1 MTVIPKPRERD
12 PGDKIKGKGKSG
24 GRPVRDVRRQMTA
37 KLRKELVEQKRGGQE
52 STADVQAVDQVE
64 QTGAAAFDEVGREAE
79 RLIDRAIHPDHRP
92 RERTEAI
99 KGDGQRPQE
108 RRPADSSSQTVHK
121 TNQRQGR
128 TVSGRRGAKQ
138 TPGAKTGTA
147 ETGPVSHS
155 IPGEADAPPPTPQER
170 MKRQAAKELERAGHT
185 EDFPQGRGA
194 PRASPHYG
202 GHPPEAVSPKNH
214 FSPANQSIHQ
224 SANRPSIKERP
235 RRFAAPREKPPG
247 GAFTP
252 KTRQRVEQAAR
263 KGAAA
268 GKATLQEAGKPAA
281 KRIVERARRRAQ
293 AAAQKSVAQRAKQAA
308 KTAAGLSKKAAVG
321 VTKAVAA
328 MVSALVSLVGGAV
341 LVLALAVVLL
351 IGALLA
357 SPFGILFSN
366 EPSRD
371 AVPLSAAV
379 AQINVELADKLEGL
393 QTGEYDRVEI
403 QGQPPVWSE
412 VAAVFAAKT
421 AGAEDGTDVA
431 ALTPDKVEI
440 LQGVFWDMC
449 TISSEIETIEHPAS
463 GNKKAWT
470 EEVLILTI
478 TPKTAEEM
486 RTAYSFTEFQNQSLT
501 DLLAEG
507 DALAALLGDLAITQ
521 ADAVELLQ
529 NLPADLNPERRAV
542 VETAC
547 KLVGKVNY
555 FWGGKSLTIGW
566 NDAWGTLRQVTAA
579 GSSTT
584 GTYRPYGLDCSGF
597 VDWVFYNITGGEY
610 IIGHG
615 GGAYAQH
622 TYCDPISWDEALPGD
637 LVFYPEDS
645 HVGIVGGRDES
656 GNLLIIHC
664 ASSANNVVITGADGF
679 TSIGRPRYYGD

>member
-1 MTVIPKPRERD
+1 MPKPRERD
-12 PGDKIKGKGKSG
+12 PSDKIKGKGKNG

-37 KLRKELVEQKRGGQE
+37 KLRKELVEQKRAGQE
-52 STADVQAVDQVE
+52 PPADVQAADQVE

-108 RRPADSSSQTVHK
+108 GRPANQATHK
-121 TNQRQGR
+121 TGQRQ
-128 TVSGRRGAKQ
+128 SGTAPRQNAAR
-138 TPGAKTGTA
+138 PSGAKTGA
-147 ETGPVSHS
+147 VETGPVSHY
-155 IPGEADAPPPTPQER
+155 IHGETDTPPTPQER

-185 EDFPQGRGA
+185 GDSPQGRGA
-194 PRASPHYG
+194 PHTSPHYG
-202 GHPPEAVSPKNH
+202 GRPPEAVSSKNN
-214 FSPANQSIHQ
+214 FSLENQSIHP
-224 SANRPSIKERP
+224 SNPSTNRPSIKERP
-235 RRFAAPREKPPG
+235 RRYTAPREKPPG

-268 GKATLQEAGKPAA
+268 GKATLQEAGKPTA

-293 AAAQKSVAQRAKQAA
+293 AAAQKSLAQRAKQAA

-357 SPFGILFSN
+357 SPFGILFAN

-393 QTGEYDRVEI
+393 QGGEYDRVEI
-403 QGQPPVWSE
+403 QGQPPDWKE

-431 ALTPDKVEI
+431 ALTPDKVE
-440 LQGVFWDMC
+440 LLRDVFWDMC
-449 TISSEIETIEHPAS
+449 AISSTVETIEHPAS
-463 GNKKAWT
+463 GDEDAWT
-470 EEVLILTI
+470 EKVLIITI

-486 RTAYSFTEFQNQSLT
+486 RTAYAFKEFQNQSLT

-507 DALAALLGDLAITQ
+507 DSLAALLGDLAITQ
-521 ADAVELLQ
+521 ADAVELLRD
-529 NLPADLNPERRAV
+529 LPAGLDPERRAV

-555 FWGGKSLTIGW
+555 FWGGCALFLD
-566 NDAWGTLRQVTAA
+566 NLRRNTQ
-579 GSSTT
+579 
-584 GTYRPYGLDCSGF
+584 
-597 VDWVFYNITGGEY
+597 
-610 IIGHG
+610 
-615 GGAYAQH
+615 
-622 TYCDPISWDEALPGD
+622 
-637 LVFYPEDS
+637 
-645 HVGIVGGRDES
+645 
-656 GNLLIIHC
+656 
-664 ASSANNVVITGADGF
+664 
-679 TSIGRPRYYGD
+679 

>member
-1 MTVIPKPRERD
+1 MPKPRERD
-12 PGDKIKGKGKSG
+12 PSDKIKGKGKNG

-37 KLRKELVEQKRGGQE
+37 KLRKELVEQKRGEQE
-52 STADVQAVDQVE
+52 PPADVQAVEQVE
-64 QTGAAAFDEVGREAE
+64 QTGAAAFDKVEHEAE
-79 RLIDRAIHPDHRP
+79 QLIDRALHPDRRP
-92 RERTEAI
+92 KERTDAI

-108 RRPADSSSQTVHK
+108 SRPANQSAHK
-121 TNQRQGR
+121 TGR
-128 TVSGRRGAKQ
+128 GRSGAVPEPRGAARS
-138 TPGAKTGTA
+138 PGAKTGTV

-155 IPGEADAPPPTPQER
+155 TPGEPDTPPTPQER
-170 MKRQAAKELERAGHT
+170 MKRQAAKDLEHAGYTGEL
-185 EDFPQGRGA
+185 PQGRGA
-194 PRASPHYG
+194 PHSSPHYG
-202 GHPPEAVSPKNH
+202 GRPPEAVSSKNN
-214 FSPANQSIHQ
+214 FSLENQSIHP
-224 SANRPSIKERP
+224 SNPSTNRPSIKERP
-235 RRFAAPREKPPG
+235 RRYTAPREKPPG

-252 KTRQRVEQAAR
+252 KTRQRVEQATR
-263 KGAAA
+263 KGTAA
-268 GKATLQEAGKPAA
+268 GKATLQEAGKPTA

-293 AAAQKSVAQRAKQAA
+293 AAAQKSLAQRAA
-308 KTAAGLSKKAAVG
+308 KTAAGLSRKAAVG

-351 IGALLA
+351 IGALLT
-357 SPFGILFSN
+357 SPFGILFAN
-366 EPSRD
+366 EPSKD

-379 AQINVELADKLEGL
+379 AQINVELADKLESL
-393 QTGEYDRVEI
+393 QDGEYDRVEI
-403 QGQPPVWSE
+403 HGQPPDWKE

-431 ALTPDKVEI
+431 ALTPDKVELLRGI
-440 LQGVFWDMC
+440 FWDMC
-449 TISSEIETIEHPAS
+449 TISSEVETIEHPAS
-463 GNKKAWT
+463 GDREAWT
-470 EEVLILTI
+470 EEVLVITI

-486 RTAYSFTEFQNQSLT
+486 RTTYAFTEFQNQSLS
-501 DLLAEG
+501 DLLTEL
-507 DALAALLGDLAITQ
+507 DALGSLLGDLSISQ

-529 NLPADLNPERRAV
+529 NLPAGLDPERRAV

-584 GTYRPYGLDCSGF
+584 GTYRPYGMDCSGF

-615 GGAYAQH
+615 GGAHAQH
-622 TYCDPISWDEALPGD
+622 AYCTSISWEEALPGD
-637 LVFYPEDS
+637 LVFYPEYS

-656 GNLLIIHC
+656 GNLLIVHC
-664 ASSANNVVITGADGF
+664 AFSANNVVITGLEGF
-679 TSIGRPRYYGD
+679 TSIGRPVYYGD

>member
-1 MTVIPKPRERD
+1 MPKPRERD

-37 KLRKELVEQKRGGQE
+37 KLRKELVERKRSGQE
-52 STADVQAVDQVE
+52 SPADVQAVDQVE
-64 QTGAAAFDEVGREAE
+64 QTGAAAFEEVGREAKH
-79 RLIDRAIHPDHRP
+79 LIDRAIHPDHRP

-99 KGDGQRPQE
+99 KGDEQRPQE
-108 RRPADSSSQTVHK
+108 SRPANQSAHK
-121 TNQRQGR
+121 TGR
-128 TVSGRRGAKQ
+128 GRNGAPPEPRGAAR
-138 TPGAKTGTA
+138 PSGAKTGA
-147 ETGPVSHS
+147 VETCPVSHS
-155 IPGEADAPPPTPQER
+155 IPGEPDTPPTPQER
-170 MKRQAAKELERAGHT
+170 MKRQTAKDLEHAGRT
-185 EDFPQGRGA
+185 GDFPQGREA
-194 PRASPHYG
+194 PPASSHYG
-202 GHPPEAVSPKNH
+202 GRPPEAGSPKNN
-214 FSPANQSIHQ
+214 FSPANQSIHP
-224 SANRPSIKERP
+224 SNPSNPSTNRPSIKERP
-235 RRFAAPREKPPG
+235 RRFTAPREKPPG

-263 KGAAA
+263 KGSAA
-268 GKATLQEAGKPAA
+268 GKTTLQEAGKPTA
-281 KRIVERARRRAQ
+281 KRIVERARRKAQ
-293 AAAQKSVAQRAKQAA
+293 AAAQKSLAQRAKQAA
-308 KTAAGLSKKAAVG
+308 KTAAGLSKKAVVG

-357 SPFGILFSN
+357 SPFGILFAN

-393 QTGEYDRVEI
+393 QGGEYDRVEI
-403 QGQPPVWSE
+403 QGQPPDWKE

-440 LQGVFWDMC
+440 LRGVFWDMC
-449 TISSEIETIEHPAS
+449 TIFSEVETLEHPAS

-470 EEVLILTI
+470 EEVLVITI

-486 RTAYSFTEFQNQSLT
+486 RTAYAFTEFQNQSLT
-501 DLLAEG
+501 DLLTELDTLG
-507 DALAALLGDLAITQ
+507 SLLGDLSISQ

-529 NLPADLNPERRAV
+529 NLPADLDPERRAV

-555 FWGGKSLTIGW
+555 FWGGKSLVIGW
-566 NDAWGTLRQVTAA
+566 DSRWGTLREVTAA
-579 GSSTT
+579 GNSTS

-615 GGAYAQH
+615 GGAHAQH
-622 TYCDPISWDEALPGD
+622 TYCTAISWEEAQPGD

-645 HVGIVGGRDES
+645 HVGIVGGRDEN
-656 GNLLIIHC
+656 GNLLIVHC
-664 ASSANNVVITGADGF
+664 ASGANNVVITGLKGF
-679 TSIGRPRYYGD
+679 TSIGRPLYYGA

>member
-1 MTVIPKPRERD
+1 MDYKGIQNKHI
-12 PGDKIKGKGKSG
+12 KIKSQNYKQSSKINNY
-24 GRPVRDVRRQMTA
+24 PAMTA

-52 STADVQAVDQVE
+52 PPADVQAVEQVE
-64 QTGAAAFDEVGREAE
+64 QTGAAAFDKVEREAE
-79 RLIDRAIHPDHRP
+79 QLIDRALHPDRRP
-92 RERTEAI
+92 KERTDAI

-108 RRPADSSSQTVHK
+108 HRPANQSAHK
-121 TNQRQGR
+121 TGR
-128 TVSGRRGAKQ
+128 GRSGAVPEPRGAARS
-138 TPGAKTGTA
+138 PGAKTGTV

-155 IPGEADAPPPTPQER
+155 TPGEPDTPPTPQER
-170 MKRQAAKELERAGHT
+170 MKRQAAKDLEHTGHT
-185 EDFPQGRGA
+185 GDFLQGRKA
-194 PRASPHYG
+194 PPASPHYSG
-202 GHPPEAVSPKNH
+202 RPPEAGSPKNN
-214 FSPANQSIHQ
+214 FSPANQSIHP
-224 SANRPSIKERP
+224 SNPSTNRPSIKERP
-235 RRFAAPREKPPG
+235 RRSAAPREKPPG

-268 GKATLQEAGKPAA
+268 GKATLQEAGKPTA
-281 KRIVERARRRAQ
+281 KRIVEQTRRRAQ
-293 AAAQKSVAQRAKQAA
+293 AAAQKSLAQRTKQAA

-351 IGALLA
+351 IGALLS
-357 SPFGILFSN
+357 SPFGIFFSR
-366 EPSRD
+366 EPTKD

-379 AQINVELADKLEGL
+379 AQVNMELVDKLNSL
-393 QTGEYDRVEI
+393 QDGNGYDRIEI
-403 QGQPPVWSE
+403 QGQAPDWSE

-421 AGAEDGTDVA
+421 AGTEDGTDVA
-431 ALTPDKVEI
+431 VLTPDKVK
-440 LQGVFWDMC
+440 LLKNVYQDMC
-449 TISSEIETIEHPAS
+449 TISSTVETIKHPAR
-463 GNKKAWT
+463 GDEDAWT
-470 EEVLILTI
+470 EEVLVITI

-486 RTAYSFTEFQNQSLT
+486 RTAYAFTEFQNQSLT
-501 DLLAEG
+501 DLLTEL
-507 DALAALLGDLAITQ
+507 DALGSLLGDLSITQ

-529 NLPADLNPERRAV
+529 NLPADLDPERRAV

-584 GTYRPYGLDCSGF
+584 GTYRPYGMDCSGF
-597 VDWVFYNITGGEY
+597 VDWVFFNITGGEY

-615 GGAYAQH
+615 GGASAQH
-622 TYCDPISWDEALPGD
+622 TYCTPIFREEALPGD

-656 GNLLIIHC
+656 GDLLIIHC
-664 ASSANNVVITGADGF
+664 AFSANNVVITSSEGF
-679 TSIGRPRYYGD
+679 TSIGRPMYYGE

>member
-1 MTVIPKPRERD
+1 M
-12 PGDKIKGKGKSG
+12 
-24 GRPVRDVRRQMTA
+24 RDVRRQMTA

-52 STADVQAVDQVE
+52 PPADVQAVEQVE
-64 QTGAAAFDEVGREAE
+64 QTGAAAFDKMEHEAE
-79 RLIDRAIHPDHRP
+79 QLIDRALHPDRRP
-92 RERTEAI
+92 KERTDAI

-108 RRPADSSSQTVHK
+108 SRPANQSAHK
-121 TNQRQGR
+121 TGR
-128 TVSGRRGAKQ
+128 GRSGAVPEPRGAARS
-138 TPGAKTGTA
+138 PGAKTGTV

-155 IPGEADAPPPTPQER
+155 TPGEPDTPPTPQER
-170 MKRQAAKELERAGHT
+170 MKRQAAKDLKHAGYTGEL
-185 EDFPQGRGA
+185 PQGRGA
-194 PRASPHYG
+194 PHSSPHYG
-202 GHPPEAVSPKNH
+202 GRPPEAVSSKNN
-214 FSPANQSIHQ
+214 FSLENQSIHP
-224 SANRPSIKERP
+224 SNPSTNRPSIKERP
-235 RRFAAPREKPPG
+235 RRYAAPREKPPG

-268 GKATLQEAGKPAA
+268 GKTTLQEAGKPTA

-293 AAAQKSVAQRAKQAA
+293 AAAQKSLAQRAKQAA

-328 MVSALVSLVGGAV
+328 MVRALVSLVS
-341 LVLALAVVLL
+341 
-351 IGALLA
+351 GALLA
-357 SPFGILFSN
+357 SPFGILFAN

-393 QTGEYDRVEI
+393 QGGECDRVEI
-403 QGQPPVWSE
+403 QGQPPDWKE

-440 LQGVFWDMC
+440 LRGVFWDMC
-449 TISSEIETIEHPAS
+449 TISSETETIEHAAS

-470 EEVLILTI
+470 EEVLVITI
-478 TPKTAEEM
+478 NPKTAEEM
-486 RTAYSFTEFQNQSLT
+486 RTDYAFTEFQNQSLT
-501 DLLAEG
+501 DLLTEL
-507 DALAALLGDLAITQ
+507 DALGSLLGDLSISQ
-521 ADAVELLQ
+521 ADAVEFLQ
-529 NLPADLNPERRAV
+529 NLPTDLDPERRAV

-547 KLVGKVNY
+547 KLVGKLNY

-584 GTYRPYGLDCSGF
+584 GTYRPYGMDCSGF

-615 GGAYAQH
+615 GGAHAQH
-622 TYCDPISWDEALPGD
+622 TYCTPISWEEALPGD

-656 GNLLIIHC
+656 GNLLIVHC
-664 ASSANNVVITGADGF
+664 AFSANNVVITDADGF
-679 TSIGRPRYYGD
+679 TSIARPRYYGD

>member
-1 MTVIPKPRERD
+1 MPKPRERD

-252 KTRQRVEQAAR
+252 KARQRVEQAAR

-379 AQINVELADKLEGL
+379 AQINVELADELEGL
-393 QTGEYDRVEI
+393 QGGEYDRMEI
-403 QGQPPVWSE
+403 QGQPPDWSE
-412 VAAVFAAKT
+412 VVAVFAVKT
-421 AGAEDGTDVA
+421 AGTEDGTDVA

-440 LQGVFWDMC
+440 LRGVFWDMC
-449 TISSEIETIEHPAS
+449 TISSGAETIDHPVS
-463 GNKKAWT
+463 GNTPAWT
-470 EEVLILTI
+470 ETVLHITI
-478 TPKTAEEM
+478 TPKTADEM
-486 RTAYSFTEFQNQSLT
+486 RTIYDFTEEQNSALTELLSDRAALASLT
-501 DLLAEG
+501 GSLTITSA
-507 DALAALLGDLAITQ
+507 DALEVLRA
-521 ADAVELLQ
+521 
-529 NLPADLNPERRAV
+529 LPADLEQARKDA
-542 VETAC
+542 VETALS
-547 KLVGKVNY
+547 LVGKVNY
-555 FWGGKSLTIGW
+555 FWGGKSLVIGW
-566 NDAWGTLRQVTAA
+566 DSRWGRLTKVWAEGNT
-579 GSSTT
+579 TT

-610 IIGHG
+610 VLGRG
-615 GGAYAQH
+615 GGASAQH
-622 TYCDPISWDEALPGD
+622 TYCDPISWDEAQPGD
-637 LVFYPEDS
+637 LAFYPDDS
-645 HVGIVGGRDES
+645 HVGIVVGRREN
-656 GNLLIIHC
+656 GKLLVCHC
-664 ASSANNVVITGADGF
+664 ASGQNNVVVAEFAASGFADL
-679 TSIGRPRYYGD
+679 GRPDSFP

>member
-1 MTVIPKPRERD
+1 M
-12 PGDKIKGKGKSG
+12 
-24 GRPVRDVRRQMTA
+24 RDVRRQMTA

-52 STADVQAVDQVE
+52 PPADVQAVEQVE
-64 QTGAAAFDEVGREAE
+64 QTGAVAFDKVEREAE
-79 RLIDRAIHPDHRP
+79 QLIDRALHPDRRP
-92 RERTEAI
+92 KERTDAI

-108 RRPADSSSQTVHK
+108 RRPVNSSSQTAHK
-121 TNQRQGR
+121 TGR
-128 TVSGRRGAKQ
+128 GRSGAVPEPRGAARS
-138 TPGAKTGTA
+138 PGAKTGA
-147 ETGPVSHS
+147 VETGPVSHS
-155 IPGEADAPPPTPQER
+155 TPGEPDTPPTPQER
-170 MKRQAAKELERAGHT
+170 MKRQAAKDLEHAGHT
-185 EDFPQGRGA
+185 GDFPQRREA
-194 PRASPHYG
+194 PPASPHYG
-202 GHPPEAVSPKNH
+202 GRPPEAGSPKNN
-214 FSPANQSIHQ
+214 FSPANQSIHP
-224 SANRPSIKERP
+224 SNPSTDRPSIKERP
-235 RRFAAPREKPPG
+235 RRSAAPREKPPG

-263 KGAAA
+263 KGGAA
-268 GKATLQEAGKPAA
+268 GKTTLQEAGKPTA

-293 AAAQKSVAQRAKQAA
+293 AAAQKSLAQRAKQAA

-357 SPFGILFSN
+357 SPFGILFAN

-393 QTGEYDRVEI
+393 QGGEYDRVEI
-403 QGQPPVWSE
+403 QGQPPDWKE

-431 ALTPDKVEI
+431 ALTPDKVE
-440 LQGVFWDMC
+440 LLKNVYWDMC
-449 TISSEIETIEHPAS
+449 AISSTVETIEHPAS
-463 GNKKAWT
+463 GDEDAWT
-470 EEVLILTI
+470 EKVLIITI

-486 RTAYSFTEFQNQSLT
+486 RTAYAFKEFQNQSLT

-507 DALAALLGDLAITQ
+507 DSLAALLGDLAITQ
-521 ADAVELLQ
+521 ADAVELLRD
-529 NLPADLNPERRAV
+529 LPAGLDPERRAV

-555 FWGGKSLTIGW
+555 FWGGKSLTMGW
-566 NDAWGTLRQVTAA
+566 NDTWGTLRQVTAA

-615 GGAYAQH
+615 GGAHAQH
-622 TYCDPISWDEALPGD
+622 TYCTAISWEEAQPGD

-645 HVGIVGGRDES
+645 HVGIVGGRDEN
-656 GNLLIIHC
+656 GNLLIVHC
-664 ASSANNVVITGADGF
+664 ASGANNVVITGLKGF
-679 TSIGRPRYYGD
+679 TSIGRPLYYGA

>member
-1 MTVIPKPRERD
+1 MPKPRERD
-12 PGDKIKGKGKSG
+12 PSDKIKSKGKSN

-52 STADVQAVDQVE
+52 PPADVQAVEQVE
-64 QTGAAAFDEVGREAE
+64 QTGAAAFDKVEHEAE
-79 RLIDRAIHPDHRP
+79 QLIDRALHPDRRP
-92 RERTEAI
+92 KERTDAI

-108 RRPADSSSQTVHK
+108 SRPANQSAHK
-121 TNQRQGR
+121 TGR
-128 TVSGRRGAKQ
+128 GRSGAVPEPRGAARS
-138 TPGAKTGTA
+138 PGAKTGTV

-155 IPGEADAPPPTPQER
+155 TPGEPDTPPTPQER
-170 MKRQAAKELERAGHT
+170 MKRQAAKDLEHAGYTGEL
-185 EDFPQGRGA
+185 PQGRGA
-194 PRASPHYG
+194 SHSSPHYG
-202 GHPPEAVSPKNH
+202 GRPPEAGSPKNN
-214 FSPANQSIHQ
+214 FSPANQSIHL
-224 SANRPSIKERP
+224 SNPSSNRPSIKERP
-235 RRFAAPREKPPG
+235 RRSAAPREKPPG

-281 KRIVERARRRAQ
+281 KQIVERARRKAQ
-293 AAAQKSVAQRAKQAA
+293 AAAQKGLAQQAKQAA
-308 KTAAGLSKKAAVG
+308 KTAAGLSKKAVVG

-357 SPFGILFSN
+357 SPFGIFFSG
-366 EPSRD
+366 EPTKD

-379 AQINVELADKLEGL
+379 AQVNVELADKLEGL
-393 QTGEYDRVEI
+393 QGGEYDRVEI
-403 QGQPPVWSE
+403 QGQTPDWSE
-412 VAAVFAAKT
+412 VAAVFAART

-431 ALTPDKVEI
+431 VLTPDKVE
-440 LQGVFWDMC
+440 LLKNVYWDMC
-449 TISSEIETIEHPAS
+449 AISSTVETIEHPAS
-463 GNKKAWT
+463 GDKDAWT
-470 EEVLILTI
+470 EKVLVITI

-486 RTAYSFTEFQNQSLT
+486 RTAYAFTEFQNQSLT

-507 DALAALLGDLAITQ
+507 DSLAALLGDLAITQ
-521 ADAVELLQ
+521 ADAVELLRD
-529 NLPADLNPERRAV
+529 LPAGLDPERRAV

-555 FWGGKSLTIGW
+555 FWGGKSLTMGW
-566 NDAWGTLRQVTAA
+566 NDTWGTLRQVTAA

-584 GTYRPYGLDCSGF
+584 GTYRPYGMDCSGF

-610 IIGHG
+610 VIGHG
-615 GGAYAQH
+615 GGAHAQH

-645 HVGIVGGRDES
+645 HVGIVGGWDES
-656 GNLLIIHC
+656 GSLLIIHC
-664 ASSANNVVITGADGF
+664 AFSANNVVITGADGF
-679 TSIGRPRYYGD
+679 TSIARPRYFGT

>member
-1 MTVIPKPRERD
+1 MPKPRERD
-12 PGDKIKGKGKSG
+12 PSDKIKGKGKNG

-52 STADVQAVDQVE
+52 PPADVQAVDQVE
-64 QTGAAAFDEVGREAE
+64 QTAAAAFDKVEREAE
-79 RLIDRAIHPDHRP
+79 QLIDRAIHPDRRP
-92 RERTEAI
+92 KERTDAI

-108 RRPADSSSQTVHK
+108 RRPVNGSSRTARK
-121 TNQRQGR
+121 TGRGQNRTAQGR
-128 TVSGRRGAKQ
+128 KDAVRP
-138 TPGAKTGTA
+138 PGAKTGA
-147 ETGPVSHS
+147 VETGPVSHS
-155 IPGEADAPPPTPQER
+155 TPGEPDTPPTPQER
-170 MKRQAAKELERAGHT
+170 MKRQAAKDLEHAGYTGEL
-185 EDFPQGRGA
+185 PQGHGA
-194 PRASPHYG
+194 PHSSPHYG
-202 GHPPEAVSPKNH
+202 GRPPEAVSSKNN
-214 FSPANQSIHQ
+214 FSLENQSIHP
-224 SANRPSIKERP
+224 SNPSTNRPSIKERP
-235 RRFAAPREKPPG
+235 RRYTAPREKPPG

-252 KTRQRVEQAAR
+252 KTRQRVEQATR
-263 KGAAA
+263 KGTAA
-268 GKATLQEAGKPAA
+268 GKATLQEAGKPTA

-293 AAAQKSVAQRAKQAA
+293 AAAQKSLAQRAKQAA

-351 IGALLA
+351 IGALLT
-357 SPFGILFSN
+357 SPFGILFAN
-366 EPSRD
+366 EPSKD

-379 AQINVELADKLEGL
+379 AQINVELADKLESL
-393 QTGEYDRVEI
+393 QDGEYDRVEI
-403 QGQPPVWSE
+403 HGQPPDWKE

-431 ALTPDKVEI
+431 ALTPDKVELLRGI
-440 LQGVFWDMC
+440 FWDMC
-449 TISSEIETIEHPAS
+449 TISSEVETIEHPAS
-463 GNKKAWT
+463 GDREAWT
-470 EEVLILTI
+470 EEVLVITI

-486 RTAYSFTEFQNQSLT
+486 RTTYAFTEFQNQSLS
-501 DLLAEG
+501 DLLTAL
-507 DALAALLGDLAITQ
+507 DALGSLLGDLSISQ

-529 NLPADLNPERRAV
+529 NLPAGLDPERRAV

-584 GTYRPYGLDCSGF
+584 GTYRPYGMDCSGL
-597 VDWVFYNITGGEY
+597 VDWVFYNVSGGEY

-615 GGAYAQH
+615 GGAHAQH
-622 TYCDPISWDEALPGD
+622 TYCDPIFWDEALPGD

-645 HVGIVGGRDES
+645 HVGIVGGRGES
-656 GNLLIIHC
+656 GDLLIIHC
-664 ASSANNVVITGADGF
+664 AFSANNVVITGLEGF
-679 TSIGRPRYYGD
+679 TSIGRPHYYGN

>member
-1 MTVIPKPRERD
+1 MPKPRERD
-12 PGDKIKGKGKSG
+12 PSDKIKGKGKNG

-37 KLRKELVEQKRGGQE
+37 KLRKELVEQKRGEQE
-52 STADVQAVDQVE
+52 PPADVQAVEQVE
-64 QTGAAAFDEVGREAE
+64 QTGAAAFDKVEHEAE
-79 RLIDRAIHPDHRP
+79 QLIDRALHPDRRP
-92 RERTEAI
+92 KERTDAI

-108 RRPADSSSQTVHK
+108 SRPANQSAHK
-121 TNQRQGR
+121 TGR
-128 TVSGRRGAKQ
+128 GRSGAVPEPRGAARS
-138 TPGAKTGTA
+138 PGAKTGTV

-155 IPGEADAPPPTPQER
+155 TPGEPDTPPTPQER
-170 MKRQAAKELERAGHT
+170 MKRQAAKDLEHAGYTGEL
-185 EDFPQGRGA
+185 PQGRGA
-194 PRASPHYG
+194 PHSSPHYG
-202 GHPPEAVSPKNH
+202 GRPPEAVSSKNN
-214 FSPANQSIHQ
+214 FSLENQSIHP
-224 SANRPSIKERP
+224 SNPSTNRPSIKERP
-235 RRFAAPREKPPG
+235 RRYTAPREKPPG

-252 KTRQRVEQAAR
+252 KTRQRVEQATR
-263 KGAAA
+263 KGTAA
-268 GKATLQEAGKPAA
+268 GKATLQEAGKPTA

-293 AAAQKSVAQRAKQAA
+293 AAAQKSLAQRAA
-308 KTAAGLSKKAAVG
+308 KTAAGLSRKAAVG

-351 IGALLA
+351 IGALLT
-357 SPFGILFSN
+357 SPFGILFAN
-366 EPSRD
+366 EPSKD

-379 AQINVELADKLEGL
+379 AQINVELADKLESL
-393 QTGEYDRVEI
+393 QDGEYDRVEI
-403 QGQPPVWSE
+403 HGQPPDWKE

-431 ALTPDKVEI
+431 ALTPDKVELLRGI
-440 LQGVFWDMC
+440 FWDMC
-449 TISSEIETIEHPAS
+449 TISSEVETIEHPAS
-463 GNKKAWT
+463 GDREAWT
-470 EEVLILTI
+470 EEVLVITI

-486 RTAYSFTEFQNQSLT
+486 RTTYAFTEFQNQSLS
-501 DLLAEG
+501 DLLTEL
-507 DALAALLGDLAITQ
+507 DALGSLLGDLSISQ

-529 NLPADLNPERRAV
+529 NLPAGLDPERRAV

-584 GTYRPYGLDCSGF
+584 GTYRPYGMDCSGF

-615 GGAYAQH
+615 GGAHAQH
-622 TYCDPISWDEALPGD
+622 AYCTSISWEEALPGD

-656 GNLLIIHC
+656 GNLLIVHC
-664 ASSANNVVITGADGF
+664 AFSANNVVITGLEGF
-679 TSIGRPRYYGD
+679 TSIGRPVYYGD

>member
-1 MTVIPKPRERD
+1 MPKPRERD
-12 PGDKIKGKGKSG
+12 PSDKIKGKAKSG
-24 GRPVRDVRRQMTA
+24 GRPVQDVRRRMTA

-52 STADVQAVDQVE
+52 PPADVQAVDQVE

-108 RRPADSSSQTVHK
+108 GRPANQSAHK
-121 TNQRQGR
+121 TGR
-128 TVSGRRGAKQ
+128 GRSGAAPEPRGAARP
-138 TPGAKTGTA
+138 PGTKTGAA

-155 IPGEADAPPPTPQER
+155 IPGEPDTPPTPQER
-170 MKRQAAKELERAGHT
+170 MKRQAAKDLEHAGHT
-185 EDFPQGRGA
+185 GDFPQGREA
-194 PRASPHYG
+194 PPASPHYG
-202 GHPPEAVSPKNH
+202 GRPPEAGSPKNN
-214 FSPANQSIHQ
+214 FSPANQSIHP
-224 SANRPSIKERP
+224 SNPSTNRPSIKERP
-235 RRFAAPREKPPG
+235 RRSTAPREKPPG

-268 GKATLQEAGKPAA
+268 GRTTLQEAGRPAA
-281 KRIVERARRRAQ
+281 KRVMERARRKAQ
-293 AAAQKSVAQRAKQAA
+293 AAAQKSMAQRAKQAA

-357 SPFGILFSN
+357 SPFGILFAN

-379 AQINVELADKLEGL
+379 AQINVELADKLEDL
-393 QTGEYDRVEI
+393 QNGEYDRTEI
-403 QGQPPVWSE
+403 QGQPPDWKE

-431 ALTPDKVEI
+431 ALTPDKVE
-440 LQGVFWDMC
+440 LLRDVFWDMC
-449 TISSEIETIEHPAS
+449 TISSQVEIIEHPAS
-463 GNKKAWT
+463 GGKEAWT
-470 EEVLILTI
+470 EKVLVITI
-478 TPKTAEEM
+478 TPKTAGEM
-486 RTAYSFTEFQNQSLT
+486 RTAYAFTEFQNQSLT
-501 DLLAEG
+501 DLLTEL
-507 DALAALLGDLAITQ
+507 DALGGLLGDLSISQ

-566 NDAWGTLRQVTAA
+566 DDRWGTLRQVTAA

-584 GTYRPYGLDCSGF
+584 GTYRPYGMDCSGF
-597 VDWVFYNITGGEY
+597 VDWVFFNITGGEY

-615 GGAYAQH
+615 GGAHAQH
-622 TYCDPISWDEALPGD
+622 TYCTSISWDEALPGD

-656 GNLLIIHC
+656 GNLLIVHC
-664 ASSANNVVITGADGF
+664 AFSANNVVITGADGF

>member
-1 MTVIPKPRERD
+1 MPKPRERD
-12 PGDKIKGKGKSG
+12 PSDKIKGKAKSG
-24 GRPVRDVRRQMTA
+24 GRPVQDVRHRMTA

-52 STADVQAVDQVE
+52 SPADSQAVDQVE

-79 RLIDRAIHPDHRP
+79 HLIDRAIYPDHRP

-108 RRPADSSSQTVHK
+108 RRPADSSSQTARK
-121 TNQRQGR
+121 TGR
-128 TVSGRRGAKQ
+128 GRSGAAPEPRGAARP
-138 TPGAKTGTA
+138 PGTKTGA
-147 ETGPVSHS
+147 VETCPVSHP
-155 IPGEADAPPPTPQER
+155 IPGEPDTPPTPQER
-170 MKRQAAKELERAGHT
+170 IKRQAAKDLEHAGHT
-185 EDFPQGRGA
+185 RELPQGRGA
-194 PRASPHYG
+194 PPASPHYG
-202 GHPPEAVSPKNH
+202 GRPPEAGSPKNN
-214 FSPANQSIHQ
+214 FSPANQSIHP
-224 SANRPSIKERP
+224 SNPSTNRPSIKERP
-235 RRFAAPREKPPG
+235 RRYTAPREKPPG

-252 KTRQRVEQAAR
+252 KTRQRVEQATR
-263 KGAAA
+263 KGTAA
-268 GKATLQEAGKPAA
+268 GKATLQEAGKPTA

-293 AAAQKSVAQRAKQAA
+293 AAAQKSLAQRAKQAA

-351 IGALLA
+351 IGALLT
-357 SPFGILFSN
+357 SPFGILFAN
-366 EPSRD
+366 EPSKD

-379 AQINVELADKLEGL
+379 AQINVELADKLESL
-393 QTGEYDRVEI
+393 QDGEYDRVEI
-403 QGQPPVWSE
+403 HGQPPDWKE

-431 ALTPDKVEI
+431 ALTPDKVE
-440 LQGVFWDMC
+440 LLRDVFWDMC
-449 TISSEIETIEHPAS
+449 TISSQVETIEHPAS
-463 GNKKAWT
+463 GDKEAWT
-470 EEVLILTI
+470 EKVLVITI
-478 TPKTAEEM
+478 TPKTAGEM
-486 RTAYSFTEFQNQSLT
+486 RTAYAFTEFQNQSLT
-501 DLLAEG
+501 DLLTEL
-507 DALAALLGDLAITQ
+507 DALGGLLGDLSISQ

-529 NLPADLNPERRAV
+529 NLPAGLDPERRAV

-566 NDAWGTLRQVTAA
+566 DDRWGTLRQVTAA

-584 GTYRPYGLDCSGF
+584 GTYRPYGMDCSGF
-597 VDWVFYNITGGEY
+597 VDWVFFNITGGEY

-615 GGAYAQH
+615 GGAHAQH
-622 TYCDPISWDEALPGD
+622 TYCTSISWDEALPGD

-656 GNLLIIHC
+656 GNLLIVHC
-664 ASSANNVVITGADGF
+664 AFSANNVVITGADGF

>member
-1 MTVIPKPRERD
+1 MPKPRERD
-12 PGDKIKGKGKSG
+12 PSDKLKGKGKSG

-37 KLRKELVEQKRGGQE
+37 KLRRELVEQKRGGQE
-52 STADVQAVDQVE
+52 PPADVQAVDQVE

-92 RERTEAI
+92 KERTEAI

-108 RRPADSSSQTVHK
+108 GRPANQSAHK
-121 TNQRQGR
+121 TGR
-128 TVSGRRGAKQ
+128 GRSGAAPEPRGAARS
-138 TPGAKTGTA
+138 PRAKTGAA
-147 ETGPVSHS
+147 EPGPVSHS
-155 IPGEADAPPPTPQER
+155 IPGEPDTPPTPQER
-170 MKRQAAKELERAGHT
+170 MKRQAAKDLEHAGYTGEL
-185 EDFPQGRGA
+185 PQGRGA
-194 PRASPHYG
+194 PHSSPHYG
-202 GHPPEAVSPKNH
+202 GRPPEAVSSKNN
-214 FSPANQSIHQ
+214 FSLENQSIHQ
-224 SANRPSIKERP
+224 SNPSTNRPSIKERP
-235 RRFAAPREKPPG
+235 RRYAAPREKPPG

-252 KTRQRVEQAAR
+252 KTRQRVEQATR

-268 GKATLQEAGKPAA
+268 GKATLQEAGKPTA

-293 AAAQKSVAQRAKQAA
+293 AAAQKSLAQRAKQAA

-328 MVSALVSLVGGAV
+328 MVRALVSLVSGAV

-357 SPFGILFSN
+357 SPFGILFAS

-393 QTGEYDRVEI
+393 QGGEYDRVEI
-403 QGQPPVWSE
+403 QGQPQDWKE

-440 LQGVFWDMC
+440 LRGVFWDMC

-470 EEVLILTI
+470 EEVLVITI

-486 RTAYSFTEFQNQSLT
+486 RTAYAFTEFQNQSLT
-501 DLLAEG
+501 DLLTEL
-507 DALAALLGDLAITQ
+507 DALGSLLGDLSISQT
-521 ADAVELLQ
+521 DAVELLQ
-529 NLPADLNPERRAV
+529 NLPAGLDPERRAV

-584 GTYRPYGLDCSGF
+584 GTYRPYGMDCSGF

-615 GGAYAQH
+615 GGAHAQH
-622 TYCDPISWDEALPGD
+622 TYCTAISWEEALPGD

-656 GNLLIIHC
+656 GNLLIVHC
-664 ASSANNVVITGADGF
+664 AFSANNVVITGLEGF
-679 TSIGRPRYYGD
+679 TSIGRPVYYGD

>member
-1 MTVIPKPRERD
+1 MPKPRERD
-12 PGDKIKGKGKSG
+12 PGDKIKGKGKGG
-24 GRPVRDVRRQMTA
+24 GRPIRDVRRQMTA
-37 KLRKELVEQKRGGQE
+37 KLRKELVKQKRAGQE
-52 STADVQAVDQVE
+52 PPADVQAVEQVE
-64 QTGAAAFDEVGREAE
+64 QTSAAAFDKVSDEAG
-79 RLIDRAIHPDHRP
+79 RLIDRALHPDRQSK
-92 RERTEAI
+92 ERTEAI
-99 KGDGQRPQE
+99 KGSGQHPQTRQRGKSPGQSTE
-108 RRPADSSSQTVHK
+108 RTASGPSDTRAGAAETTPVSSS
-121 TNQRQGR
+121 
-128 TVSGRRGAKQ
+128 
-138 TPGAKTGTA
+138 PL
-147 ETGPVSHS
+147 
-155 IPGEADAPPPTPQER
+155 TPQEQ
-170 MKRQAAKELERAGHT
+170 MKRQAARDLEHAGRT
-185 EDFPQGRGA
+185 GDFPQGRGA
-194 PRASPHYG
+194 PHVSPHYG
-202 GHPPEAVSPKNH
+202 GRPTEAVPSKNDL
-214 FSPANQSIHQ
+214 FPANQSIHP
-224 SANRPSIKERP
+224 SANRPAIKERP
-235 RRFAAPREKPPG
+235 RRSTAPREKPPG
-247 GAFTP
+247 GAFVP
-252 KTRQRVEQAAR
+252 KTRQRMEQAA
-263 KGAAA
+263 
-268 GKATLQEAGKPAA
+268 GKNALQAVGKSTT
-281 KRIVERARRRAQ
+281 KQIEGRARRKFQ
-293 AAAQKSVAQRAKQAA
+293 AAAQKSLAQRAKQAA

-357 SPFGILFSN
+357 SPFGILFAN

-393 QTGEYDRVEI
+393 QGGEYDRVEI
-403 QGQPPVWSE
+403 QGQPPDWKE

-421 AGAEDGTDVA
+421 AGVEDGTDVA

-440 LQGVFWDMC
+440 LRGVFWDMC

-470 EEVLILTI
+470 EEVLVITI

-486 RTAYSFTEFQNQSLT
+486 RTAYAFTEFQNQSLT
-501 DLLAEG
+501 DLLTELDTLG
-507 DALAALLGDLAITQ
+507 SLLGDLSISQ

-529 NLPADLNPERRAV
+529 NLPADLDPERRAV

-584 GTYRPYGLDCSGF
+584 GTYRPYGMDCSGF
-597 VDWVFYNITGGEY
+597 VDWVFYNITSGEY

-615 GGAYAQH
+615 GGAHAQH
-622 TYCDPISWDEALPGD
+622 TYCTSISWDEALPGD
-637 LVFYPEDS
+637 LVFYPDDE
-645 HVGIVGGRDES
+645 HVGIVGGRDGS
-656 GNLLIIHC
+656 GNLLIVHC
-664 ASSANNVVITGADGF
+664 AFSANNVVITGADGF

>member
-1 MTVIPKPRERD
+1 MPKPRERD
-12 PGDKIKGKGKSG
+12 PSDKIKGKGKNG
-24 GRPVRDVRRQMTA
+24 GRPVRDVRRRMTA
-37 KLRKELVEQKRGGQE
+37 KLRKELVEQKRAGQE
-52 STADVQAVDQVE
+52 PPADVQAVDQVE
-64 QTGAAAFDEVGREAE
+64 QTGAAAFDKVSDEAG
-79 RLIDRAIHPDHRP
+79 RLIDRALHPDRQP
-92 RERTEAI
+92 KERTEAI
-99 KGDGQRPQE
+99 KGDGRRPQE
-108 RRPADSSSQTVHK
+108 RQPTDGSGQTARK
-121 TNQRQGR
+121 TGRGPNR
-128 TVSGRRGAKQ
+128 TVPGRKDAARP
-138 TPGAKTGTA
+138 PGAKTGA
-147 ETGPVSHS
+147 VETGTVSHS
-155 IPGEADAPPPTPQER
+155 ISGETHAPPTPQER
-170 MKRQAAKELERAGHT
+170 MKRQAAKDLEHAGYTGEL
-185 EDFPQGRGA
+185 PQGRGA
-194 PRASPHYG
+194 PHSSPHYG
-202 GHPPEAVSPKNH
+202 GRPPEAVSSKNN
-214 FSPANQSIHQ
+214 FSLENQSIHP
-224 SANRPSIKERP
+224 SNPSTNRPSIKERP
-235 RRFAAPREKPPG
+235 RRSAAPREKPPC
-247 GAFTP
+247 GASTP

-268 GKATLQEAGKPAA
+268 GKATLQEVGKPTA

-293 AAAQKSVAQRAKQAA
+293 AAAQKSLAQRAKQAA

-351 IGALLA
+351 IGALLT
-357 SPFGILFSN
+357 SPFGILFAN
-366 EPSRD
+366 EPSKD

-379 AQINVELADKLEGL
+379 AQINVELADKLESL
-393 QTGEYDRVEI
+393 QDGEYDRVEI
-403 QGQPPVWSE
+403 HGQPPDWKE

-431 ALTPDKVEI
+431 ALTPDKVELLRGI
-440 LQGVFWDMC
+440 FWDMC
-449 TISSEIETIEHPAS
+449 TISSEVETIENPAS
-463 GNKKAWT
+463 GDREAWT
-470 EEVLILTI
+470 EEVLVITI

-486 RTAYSFTEFQNQSLT
+486 RTTYAFTEFQNQSLS
-501 DLLAEG
+501 DLLTEL
-507 DALAALLGDLAITQ
+507 DALGSLLGDLSISQ

-529 NLPADLNPERRAV
+529 NLPAGLDPERRAV

-584 GTYRPYGLDCSGF
+584 GTYRPYGMDCSGF

-615 GGAYAQH
+615 GGAHAQH
-622 TYCDPISWDEALPGD
+622 AYCTSISWEEALPGD

-656 GNLLIIHC
+656 GNLLIVHC
-664 ASSANNVVITGADGF
+664 AFSANNVVITGLEGF
-679 TSIGRPRYYGD
+679 TSIGRPVYYGD